1 MADESL
7 ATLPIDGAQIAYRR
21 IGNGRPLVVL
31 NGFAATSADWDP
43 SFIDVL
49 ASSNEL
55 ILVDNRGIGSSMD
68 NGRPFGID
76 QLADDA
82 ARVIEML
89 DVERPSV
96 LGWSMGGF
104 IAQRLA
110 LRHPEHINKLVLL
123 STDPGGA
130 NADLASADVWSKL
143 IDMSGTPHEQARRL
157 LSLVFPRA
165 IVESIYREFGDIVAA
180 ARAKL
185 SPDLVNRQVA
195 AMDAWHRTGIG
206 NRLREINVPV
216 LIATGT
222 ADIVIPPSNALK
234 LVNAIPGAWLAQFN
248 DGGHAFMYQY
258 PRPLADLINSFLELG

>member
-1 MADESL
+1 
-7 ATLPIDGAQIAYRR
+7 
-21 IGNGRPLVVL
+21 V
-31 NGFAATSADWDP
+31 
-43 SFIDVL
+43 
-49 ASSNEL
+49 L
-55 ILVDNRGIGSSMD
+55 ILVDNSGIGSSTD
-68 NGRPFGID
+68 DGGPFGIG

-89 DVERPSV
+89 DVERSSV

-110 LRHPEHINKLVLL
+110 LQHPDRINRLVLL
-123 STDPGGA
+123 STNPGGA

-157 LSLVFPRA
+157 LSLVFPSA
-165 IVESIYREFGDIVAA
+165 IAESIFLEFGDIVAA
-180 ARAKL
+180 ARAQL
-185 SPDLVNRQVA
+185 STDLVNRQVV

-206 NRLREINVPV
+206 NRVREINVPV
-216 LIATGT
+216 LVATGT

-248 DGGHAFMYQY
+248 GGGHAFMYQY